1 MFAVFPTFEKHQSMD
16 KSDILQS
23 SPDKNKYMTRL
34 KCVTSNGLLTGQGG
48 GGLVGG
54 SGRGLGTAEVR
65 ELFLGPREA
74 KNPDGGGGACF

>member
-1 MFAVFPTFEKHQSMD
+1 MD

-54 SGRGLGTAEVR
+54 SGRGLGTAE
-65 ELFLGPREA
+65 G
-74 KNPDGGGGACF
+74 